1 MSTKKLVIVESPAKA
16 RTLGKLLG
24 SSYSLKASMGHVRDL
39 PRSQLGVD
47 LEEGFAPKYVVPR
60 AKTRIVNEL
69 KKAAKSASAI
79 YLATDPDREGEAI
92 SWHIQELT
100 RSDGAPY
107 RRVVFHEITKE
118 AIKKAFEHPHGI
130 NMQLVNAQQARRIL
144 DRLVGYKISPL
155 LWQKVRRG
163 LSAGRVQSVAVKII
177 VDREREIEKFVPV
190 EYWTI
195 EAELAKAKD
204 EATFRALLIG
214 LADGTKLEIKNEE
227 EATKIGEKLGKA
239 SYKVAKIATKKAVR
253 QPAPPFITSTL
264 QQEAWRKL
272 HFTAKLTMSVAQELY
287 EGLPIGKEGS
297 VGLITYMRTDST
309 RVARPAIAETR
320 EFIAQKYGDKYL
332 PAHAR
337 LFTRAVKGAQEAHE
351 AIRPTKIHRE
361 PEMLKA
367 YLSNAQFRLYQLI
380 WKRMVASQM
389 AAASF
394 NNTTVDIQARHTLSD
409 TSYLLRA
416 TSSVNTFPGF
426 MVLYIESKDEAEEK
440 LGTTLPPLAK
450 GDKLKLIKLFPEQ
463 HFTKPPPR
471 FTEATLIK
479 MLEQWGIG
487 RPSTYAPILSTI
499 QDREYV
505 NKTEGR
511 FKPTKLGFVVNDLL
525 AKHFPGILDINFTAY
540 MEDELDKVANEDKN
554 WVAVIEEFYTPF
566 EKSLTSAAE
575 KMEKVTVEEATDEVC
590 PKCGKPMVVKFG
602 RFGKFL
608 ACSGYPECKY
618 TKSFQVKVGVKCPQ
632 CGGDI
637 VQKKS
642 KKKRI
647 FYGCS
652 NYPDCTFAINL
663 KPLPQPCPQCGGLL
677 TVYRGNLA
685 KCTQC
690 AFRGKVREAAEGE
703 AQTVETAAA
712 VKTKA
717 KRVTKKT
724 TTTKKTAKKKT
735 TTKAKA
741 KARKKAES

>member
-1 MSTKKLVIVESPAKA
+1 MSSKKLVIVESPAKA
-16 RTLGKLLG
+16 RTLSKLLG

-47 LEEGFAPKYVVPR
+47 IEEGFAPKYVIPR
-60 AKTRIVNEL
+60 AKTKIVNEL
-69 KKAAKSASAI
+69 KKAAKTASAI

-92 SWHIQELT
+92 SWHLQEVT
-100 RSDGAPY
+100 RTNRKPY

-118 AIKKAFEHPHGI
+118 AIKRAFDNPHDI

-163 LSAGRVQSVAVKII
+163 LSAGRVQSVAVKIV

-195 EAELAKAKD
+195 EAELAKAADKT
-204 EATFRALLIG
+204 TFKALLIG
-214 LADGTKLEIKNEE
+214 LDDGTKLEIKNEE
-227 EATKIGEKLGKA
+227 EAAELSEKLEKA
-239 SYKVAKIATKKAVR
+239 GYKVAKVATRKATR

-272 HFTAKLTMSVAQELY
+272 HFSAKLTMSVAQELY
-287 EGLPIGKEGS
+287 EGLPIGKEGA
-297 VGLITYMRTDST
+297 VGIITYMRTDST
-309 RVARPAIAETR
+309 RVARSAITETR
-320 EFIAQKYGDKYL
+320 EFIAQKYGDQYL

-337 LFTRAVKGAQEAHE
+337 AFTRAVKGAQEAHE

-361 PEMLKA
+361 PEFIKQ
-367 YLSNAQFRLYQLI
+367 YLSNAQFKLYQLI

-389 AAASF
+389 AAATF
-394 NNTTVDIQARHTLSD
+394 DNTTVDVQARHALSN
-409 TSYLLRA
+409 SGYLLRA

-426 MVLYIESKDEAEEK
+426 IVLYTEGKDEAEEK
-440 LGTTLPPLAK
+440 PGSTLPRLAK
-450 GDKLKLIKLFPEQ
+450 GDKLKLIELFSEQ

-505 NKTEGR
+505 DKTEGK
-511 FKPTKLGFVVNDLL
+511 FQPTKLGFVVNDLL

-554 WVAVIEEFYTPF
+554 WAVVIQEFYSPF
-566 EKSLTSAAE
+566 EKSLESAAE
-575 KMEKVTVEEATDEVC
+575 NMEKVTVEEATDEIC

-602 RFGKFL
+602 RFGKFI
-608 ACSGYPECKY
+608 ACSGYPDCKF

-652 NYPDCTFAINL
+652 NYPDCTFATNL
-663 KPLPQPCPQCGGLL
+663 KPLPQPCPKCGGLL

-685 KCTQC
+685 KCIKC
-690 AFRGKVREAAEGE
+690 AFRGKVAETVEGE
-703 AQTVETAAA
+703 AQTIETTAAP
-712 VKTKA
+712 VKAKA
-717 KRVTKKT
+717 KRVVKKT
-724 TTTKKTAKKKT
+724 TKKVTKKKSP
-735 TTKAKA
+735 TKAKA
-741 KARKKAES
+741 KKKTES